1 MSERLQISEPGA
13 GAGLPADVRLVAH
26 TVELDPAQPCDLVAV
41 AGAGGFLFEREG
53 HGVAG
58 RGEALRIP
66 LSEGLRGDLSHVVEA
81 LSAIELEGEDGGGRP
96 GGPIAFGALPFDAC
110 AASSMVVPAILV
122 GRSADG
128 RQWMTTIGP
137 RDPFRSRETPTPAEV
152 LSGEGGIGVRD
163 TGMLPDGFSL
173 RSPRP
178 HPEWEATVADAIDA
192 ISSGA
197 LRKVVVAREVVVE
210 ANRPI
215 VVPDVLERLRS
226 LYPACIVF
234 SVEGFIGAS
243 PELLVE
249 RRGDAVRSH
258 PLAGTFP
265 RSGDPHADE
274 LAAAGL
280 VASMKDQAE
289 HRFVI
294 DQIEAVLSARCSTLE
309 VPRMPEVMLLRNVLH
324 LGTEIRGVLSEPAP
338 DVLELVAALHP
349 TPAVAGTPTVEALE
363 WLAANE
369 ALERG
374 RYAGPVGWIDAH
386 GDGMFAIGI
395 RSAEVEGTTAR
406 LFAGVGVVEGS
417 ESRRELIETQLKL
430 QAILAAVVR
439 P

>member
-1 MSERLQISEPGA
+1 MSDRVRTSEPVAHDGI
-13 GAGLPADVRLVAH
+13 PAARLVAH
-26 TVELDPAQPCDLVAV
+26 TVELDPSQPCDLLAV
-41 AGAGGFLFEREG
+41 AGADGFLFEREG

-66 LSEGLRGDLSHVVEA
+66 LGEGLKGDLSHVVEA
-81 LSAIELEGEDGGGRP
+81 LSAIEIEGEASGAGAGA
-96 GGPIAFGALPFDAC
+96 PIAFGALPFDAS
-110 AASSMVVPAILV
+110 AASAMVVPAILV
-122 GRSADG
+122 GRSAEG

-137 RDPFRSRETPTPAEV
+137 RDPIRSPETPAAPEV
-152 LSGEGGIGVRD
+152 LSPVRD
-163 TGMLPDGFSL
+163 TGLLPDGFSL

-226 LYPACIVF
+226 LYPACMVF
-234 SVEGFIGAS
+234 SVDGFIGAS

-249 RRGDAVRSH
+249 RRGDTVRSH

-274 LAAAGL
+274 LAAARL
-280 VASMKDQAE
+280 VASIKDQAE

-369 ALERG
+369 GLERG

-395 RSAEVEGTTAR
+395 RSAEVEGNKAR